1 MDTLSSSVSTLKV
14 PTLLSSTSS
23 RELHQ
28 FNPQSPRT
36 HKLPP
41 QSHLH
46 STTKPNLISNKTP
59 SFSHKLVSLSSTPS
73 FLNSSATLSLNSSS
87 SSDLHRKPATGYA
100 AALLDIAQCNSSVHL
115 VEKDI
120 QRFLKLL
127 HNKQV
132 QAALAN
138 PFVGEKE
145 KGQVVNLVAEKGR
158 FNRHLVGLVKMLVR
172 KNKVGIVKEVLEEF
186 QRIYSELSGTAKKR
200 FMTSIQL
207 GVEYDG
213 GWR

>member
-1 MDTLSSSVSTLKV
+1 MDTLSSSVSTLKI

-59 SFSHKLVSLSSTPS
+59 SFSHKLVPLSSTPS

-100 AALLDIAQCNSSVHL
+100 AALLDIAQCNNSVHL

-127 HNKQV
+127 HNKLV

-186 QRIYSELSGTAKKR
+186 QRIYNELSGTAKKVKNLVHESLLS
-200 FMTSIQL
+200 FA
-207 GVEYDG
+207 V
-213 GWR
+213 